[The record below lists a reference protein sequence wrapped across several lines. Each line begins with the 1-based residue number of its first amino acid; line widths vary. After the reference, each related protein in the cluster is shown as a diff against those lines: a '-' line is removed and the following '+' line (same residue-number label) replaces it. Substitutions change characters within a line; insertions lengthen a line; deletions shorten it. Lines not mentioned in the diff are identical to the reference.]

1 MLDRTLLTLG
11 AFRLDAV
18 VLAAGET
25 TVEMLGDKAIAVILV
40 SGQAR
45 CNGIELVLWRSM
57 TVSRTYRLVAIEPC
71 IVARVA
77 VDGPQ
82 AVHLGARP

>member
-18 VLAAGET
+18 VLGPGET
-25 TVEMLGDKAIAVILV
+25 SVEVLGRRAIAVVLV

-45 CNGIELVLWRSM
+45 CNGTTLQPWRSM
-57 TVSRTYRLVAIEPC
+57 SVTGTCRIEALAPC
-71 IVARVA
+71 IVARLA
-77 VDGPQ
+77 VDGPE
-82 AVHLGARP
+82 AVHLGERT

>member
-18 VLAAGET
+18 VLGAGET
-25 TVEMLGDKAIAVILV
+25 SVEVLEHRAIAVVLV

-45 CNGIELVLWRSM
+45 CNGVVLHPWRSM
-57 TVSRTYRLVAIEPC
+57 SVTESCCLEALTPC
-71 IVARVA
+71 IVTRVA
-77 VDGPQ
+77 IDGPD
-82 AVHLGARP
+82 AVHLGERR

>member
-1 MLDRTLLTLG
+1 MMDRTLLTLG

-18 VLAAGET
+18 ILAAGET
-25 TVEMLGDKAIAVILV
+25 TVEVLGRKAIAVILV

-45 CNGIELVLWRSM
+45 CNGIELVPWRSM
-57 TVSRTYRLVAIEPC
+57 NVSDTYRLEAIEPC
-71 IVARVA
+71 IVARFA

-82 AVHLGARP
+82 ALHLGARP

>member
-1 MLDRTLLTLG
+1 MIDRTLLTLG

-18 VLAAGET
+18 VLGPGET
-25 TVEMLGDKAIAVILV
+25 SVELLDRRAIAVFLL

-45 CNGIELVLWRSM
+45 CNGVDLEPWRSM
-57 TVSRTYRLVAIEPC
+57 TVSCSCRLEALAACVI
-71 IVARVA
+71 ARIA
-77 VDGPQ
+77 VDGPD

>member
-18 VLAAGET
+18 VLGPGET
-25 TVEMLGDKAIAVILV
+25 SVEVLDRRAVAVVLI
-40 SGQAR
+40 SGQAK
-45 CNGIELVLWRSM
+45 CNGATLQPWRSM
-57 TVSRTYRLVAIEPC
+57 SVAGTCCIEALAPC

-77 VDGPQ
+77 VDGPE
-82 AVHLGARP
+82 AVHLGERT

>member
-18 VLAAGET
+18 VLDAGET
-25 TVEMLGDKAIAVILV
+25 SVEMLEHRAVAVVLV

-45 CNGIELVLWRSM
+45 CNGVALEPWKSMSVSKSCCIEA
-57 TVSRTYRLVAIEPC
+57 TAPC
-71 IVARVA
+71 IVARFA
-77 VDGPQ
+77 IDGPE
-82 AVHLGARP
+82 AVHLGERT

>member
-18 VLAAGET
+18 VLGAGET
-25 TVEMLGDKAIAVILV
+25 SVEVLDRRAIAVVLV

-45 CNGIELVLWRSM
+45 CNGVALQPWRSM
-57 TVSRTYRLVAIEPC
+57 SVSESCCIEALAPC
-71 IVARVA
+71 IVARFA
-77 VDGPQ
+77 VDGPE
-82 AVHLGARP
+82 AVHLGERT

>member
-18 VLAAGET
+18 ALSPGET
-25 TVEMLGDKAIAVILV
+25 SVEVLERRAIAVVLV

-45 CNGIELVLWRSM
+45 CNGVPLTPWRSM
-57 TVSRTYRLVAIEPC
+57 TVSKSCCIEAIDAC
-71 IVARVA
+71 VVARIA
-77 VDGPQ
+77 VDGPD
-82 AVHLGARP
+82 AVHLGERA